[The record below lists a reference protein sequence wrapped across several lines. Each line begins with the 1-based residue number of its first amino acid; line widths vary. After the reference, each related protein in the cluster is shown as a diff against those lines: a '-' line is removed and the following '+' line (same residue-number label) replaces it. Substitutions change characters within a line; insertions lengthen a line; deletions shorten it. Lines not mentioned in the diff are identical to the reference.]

1 MPHAACLEYFID
13 PLLVDV
19 EAPASVGS
27 AKANGTLIRQHG
39 NHSQSKAKQS
49 KAAWTTSK
57 TVSRGG
63 SLMHWLRKGD
73 DGLEGAQ

>member
-1 MPHAACLEYFID
+1 MPHAACLEYFIE

-19 EAPASVGS
+19 EAPASVGI

-39 NHSQSKAKQS
+39 NRSQSKAKQS

-63 SLMHWLRKGD
+63 SLMHWLQVRD
-73 DGLEGAQ
+73 E